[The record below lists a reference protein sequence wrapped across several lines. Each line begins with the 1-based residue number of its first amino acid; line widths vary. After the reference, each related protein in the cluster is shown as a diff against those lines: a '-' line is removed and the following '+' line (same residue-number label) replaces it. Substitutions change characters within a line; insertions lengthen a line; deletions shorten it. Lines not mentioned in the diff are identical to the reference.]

1 VSVSGVAR
9 ETREDIAVSDDDKV
23 VDWEVVVDPGIDV
36 VDPEDVVDS
45 GVVDLVDVA
54 IGVGAGD
61 FSVDV
66 IGDAIVVVEET
77 LGASDVD
84 ERIDDEVEVVL
95 IGAGEAVDDVVSC

>member
-1 VSVSGVAR
+1 MSR
-9 ETREDIAVSDDDKV
+9 NWLTEDWKEAGSIE
-23 VDWEVVVDPGIDV
+23 VDMNC
-36 VDPEDVVDS
+36 

-95 IGAGEAVDDVVSC
+95 IGAGEAVDDIVSI

>member
-1 VSVSGVAR
+1 
-9 ETREDIAVSDDDKV
+9 
-23 VDWEVVVDPGIDV
+23 
-36 VDPEDVVDS
+36 VVDS

-95 IGAGEAVDDVVSC
+95 IGAGEAVDDVVSL